1 MKRKFKTVM
10 INNSTNINKTINH
23 LSLKSLNTKK
33 MISIAD
39 GNLSPGLAQSQN
51 IDDRIPTIHLV
62 IIGSKKTQRYIN
74 NKKPA

>member
-1 MKRKFKTVM
+1 
-10 INNSTNINKTINH
+10 
-23 LSLKSLNTKK
+23 

-62 IIGSKKTQRYIN
+62 IIGSKIKQRYIN